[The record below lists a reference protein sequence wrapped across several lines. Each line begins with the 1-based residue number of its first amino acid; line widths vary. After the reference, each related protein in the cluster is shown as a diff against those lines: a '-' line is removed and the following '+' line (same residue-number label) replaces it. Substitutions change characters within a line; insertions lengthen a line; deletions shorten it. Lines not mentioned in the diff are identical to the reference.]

1 VREVE
6 RHLEIA
12 RSLSNTN
19 SFVNIHEKDAIAA
32 AEASEARFR
41 EGKPLGLL
49 DGAPFTVK
57 SNYCVEGYVT
67 SASSQMLQHYT
78 APYTAT
84 VIDNLQKEGAILLGQ
99 VAMDAMGMG
108 AAGIYNDDVRGR
120 ERGRGGEAEAEAEA
134 ERVVRRWSQTRNSW
148 VAAGGSSSGGAVS
161 LHGGCGLWSV
171 ASDTGGSSR
180 LPASWSG
187 TLLGYKPSYG
197 QLSRHGL
204 IPYAS
209 SLDTVGIL
217 GGEGLLAANDIGI
230 ILSAMRGTHPDSAH
244 DMTHTPQRQPQHQ
257 PQEGVGEVGDS
268 VTIRSVPLL
277 WEALHLPQP
286 PSLPPHLPITP
297 LPLPL
302 QQQLLTSLAQA
313 LPTYHILAT
322 VEAASNL
329 NRYDGWTGH
338 GRVRISDADTIS
350 SSSGTSGTTST
361 TGLKH
366 PSALIRQH
374 LFSQRVRQ
382 VLLAGVFAS
391 SSEYAGEYVEK
402 ARCVRRRLLEE
413 WERILPRNQVLLLP
427 AAIEQEAPLLERVM
441 GMGMG
446 RNGNDGNHDSDSDS
460 DDSDD
465 VSQKNH
471 QEVVDDFLRDI
482 LNVPANLSGRP
493 SIVLPLEIGQE
504 EEEEEKEKE
513 IGKGKKKKK
522 KKSIMIQC
530 LGWQGG
536 DIALLETVQG
546 IQNAV
551 QDARK

>member
-120 ERGRGGEAEAEAEA
+120 GRGRGEA

-161 LHGGCGLWSV
+161 LRGGCGLWSV

-217 GGEGLLAANDIGI
+217 GGEGLLAAKDIGI
-230 ILSAMRGTHPDSAH
+230 ILSAMQGAHPDRAH
-244 DMTHTPQRQPQHQ
+244 DMTHTPQHQ
-257 PQEGVGEVGDS
+257 GEVGA

-277 WEALHLPQP
+277 WEALHLPHP

-338 GRVRISDADTIS
+338 GRVRISDADTS
-350 SSSGTSGTTST
+350 TSTST
-361 TGLKH
+361 TGSKH

-374 LFSQRVRQ
+374 LFSRRVRQ

-391 SSEYAGEYVEK
+391 SSEYADEYVEK

-427 AAIEQEAPLLERVM
+427 AAIEHEAPLLERVM
-441 GMGMG
+441 GMEMG
-446 RNGNDGNHDSDSDS
+446 RNDGKDDSDS
-460 DDSDD
+460 DDDF
-465 VSQKNH
+465 SQKNH

-493 SIVLPLEIGQE
+493 SIVLPLEIGE
-504 EEEEEKEKE
+504 EEEDEGKE
-513 IGKGKKKKK
+513 IGKGKKK
-522 KKSIMIQC
+522 SMMIQC

-536 DIALLETVQG
+536 DVALLETVQR
-546 IQNAV
+546 IQDAV
-551 QDARK
+551 QDARKQ